1 MNIALGQ
8 YFPADSPVHRLDPR
22 AKLLGVL
29 AFMVGI
35 LGATHLGL
43 YVLVALGLGI
53 TVRIARIPSSIAIR
67 GLRPFLWLFLLTF
80 LLNAYC
86 TPGSPG
92 PLGTSREGIYQ
103 GALLTCRLV
112 LMVWA
117 ASILT
122 LTTSPIDLTDGI
134 ERLLKPLRRLRVPAH
149 EVAMMMVI
157 ALRFL
162 PLLVEEA
169 DRIRRAQMARGAQ
182 FEGGLLRR
190 VKSMVPVLVPL
201 FISAFRKA
209 DALSLAMEA
218 RCYRGGEGRTS
229 FSELRFGLKDGL
241 VLAASGL
248 VAVGGLI
255 W

>member
-1 MNIALGQ
+1 MDVVVGQ
-8 YFPADSPVHRLDPR
+8 YLPTDSPVHRLDPR
-22 AKLLGVL
+22 AKLLGALSV
-29 AFMVGI
+29 MVGG
-35 LGATHLGL
+35 LGAAHPGL
-43 YVLVALGLGI
+43 YALVALGLWLTAWAG
-53 TVRIARIPSSIAIR
+53 RIPFSLALR
-67 GLRPFLWLFLLTF
+67 GLRLFLWLFLLTF

-86 TPGSPG
+86 TPGSLG
-92 PLGTSREGIYQ
+92 PLGTSWEGISQ
-103 GALLTCRLV
+103 GALLTGRLA

-117 ASILT
+117 ASLLT

-134 ERLLKPLRRLRVPAH
+134 EKLLKPLRRLRVPAH

-169 DRIRRAQMARGAQ
+169 DRIRRAQMARGAE
-182 FEGGLLRR
+182 FGGGLLRR
-190 VKSMVPVLVPL
+190 VGSMVPILVPL
-201 FISAFRKA
+201 FLSAFRKA

-229 FSELRFGLKDGL
+229 FAELRFGLKDGL
-241 VLAASGL
+241 VLAISGL